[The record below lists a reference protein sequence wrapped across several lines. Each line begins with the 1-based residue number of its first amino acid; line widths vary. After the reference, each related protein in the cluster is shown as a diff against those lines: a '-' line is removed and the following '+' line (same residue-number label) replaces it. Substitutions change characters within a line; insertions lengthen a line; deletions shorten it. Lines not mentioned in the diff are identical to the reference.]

1 MRKLA
6 ALILRDE
13 DDEIED
19 LTLPPY
25 TDAALISDDCNDINV
40 GVDAYDDY
48 DLEE

>member
-6 ALILRDE
+6 ALLMDE

-25 TDAALISDDCNDINV
+25 THAALINDDCNDINV
-40 GVDAYDDY
+40 GVDGYDDY